1 MTLPKISVR
10 LDNDTY
16 SNLLKLAQIERK
28 TITELVREL
37 IDLGLAVKDMEEEKP
52 DDSMILKRL
61 DVLEMHIGELLVKA
75 VKAGAGARF
84 LSRLAL
90 SFGSDTVSWLTE
102 QRLAD
107 SQSKAQYLAEIDKQT
122 EEVSQAYLMKPDH

>member
-1 MTLPKISVR
+1 MASPKISVR

-16 SNLLKLAQIERK
+16 ANLLKLAQIEHK

-37 IDLGLAVKDMEEEKP
+37 IELGLAVRDTDEGTP
-52 DDSMILKRL
+52 DDSAVLQRL

-75 VKAGAGARF
+75 VKAGASARF

-90 SFGSDTVSWLTE
+90 SFSSDTVSWLTE

-107 SQSKAQYLAEIDKQT
+107 GQSKDQFLTDIEAQADRYSEDYL
-122 EEVSQAYLMKPDH
+122 LKPE